1 MASIVFDA
9 KDVLKKLGA
18 LNGGLKNMEELF
30 RNIAD
35 LELSQ
40 TSLRFLDET
49 APNGEKWRDP
59 ITIRR
64 NAGGSRFS
72 RAEAWGYW
80 KASNFHAIPSGWHFF
95 NRGSGDK
102 TLTDT
107 GQLSQSV
114 QRVFGRDYAEVGT
127 NLKYG
132 KFVQALGF
140 TFIGANKQTEENI
153 EDAYENY
160 IKGFL

>member
-9 KDVLKKLGA
+9 RDVLRKLGA
-18 LNGGLKNMEELF
+18 LSGGLKNMEELF

-40 TSLRFLDET
+40 TSLRFRDGE
-49 APNGEKWRDP
+49 APDGSKWRDP
-59 ITIRR
+59 ISIRR
-64 NAGGSRFS
+64 DAGGSSFTRE
-72 RAEAWGYW
+72 AAWGYW
-80 KASNFHAIPSGWHFF
+80 KASNFHAIPQGWHFF
-95 NRGSGDK
+95 NRGQGDK
-102 TLTDT
+102 PMIDT
-107 GQLSQSV
+107 GQLSQSI

-132 KFVQALGF
+132 KYVQALGF
-140 TFIGANKQTEENI
+140 TFLGVNKKTEENI